1 VQGEDRLNLLLD
13 TLARVSISVELHPT
27 LQILLDSLQSLIAFD
42 AGGIFVPE
50 DGRPVLRA
58 RASRGFSADL
68 EVPFA
73 KGILGE
79 VLQTGTPRLV
89 HDVTK
94 EPAYIAFRP
103 STNAQLTVPLS
114 SPRGILGAISL
125 EADSALAFDAQDL
138 TLVTLFAQQATVAIE
153 RALLHEHVIQ
163 QSRLEHE
170 IQIAREIVQ
179 SLTPTAVPSFRGMQV
194 FGRSL
199 TAEVVGGDSFD
210 FVPYPEAQLGVSI
223 ADAKGKGLP
232 GALLAVAHRAMLR
245 ALVGMEL
252 RLRAMFNRMS
262 ALLAQSV
269 GSGNFVTA
277 FYGIV
282 DVSERRMVYANAG
295 HPPPLLMRANGECET
310 LAVTGSVLGFPNVTP
325 MREAYAVFGSGDG
338 LVLFTDG
345 VTDVGPT
352 PEEFFDVG
360 GVQETAR
367 RLWDKSAADICN
379 GLLDEVSRRANGAL
393 PDDSTI
399 VVLKFD

>member
-1 VQGEDRLNLLLD
+1 
-13 TLARVSISVELHPT
+13 
-27 LQILLDSLQSLIAFD
+27 
-42 AGGIFVPE
+42 
-50 DGRPVLRA
+50 
-58 RASRGFSADL
+58 
-68 EVPFA
+68 
-73 KGILGE
+73 
-79 VLQTGTPRLV
+79 
-89 HDVTK
+89 
-94 EPAYIAFRP
+94 
-103 STNAQLTVPLS
+103 
-114 SPRGILGAISL
+114 
-125 EADSALAFDAQDL
+125 
-138 TLVTLFAQQATVAIE
+138 
-153 RALLHEHVIQ
+153 
-163 QSRLEHE
+163 
-170 IQIAREIVQ
+170 
-179 SLTPTAVPSFRGMQV
+179 MQV

-199 TAEVVGGDSFD
+199 TAEFVGGDSFD
-210 FVPYPEAQLGVSI
+210 FVPYPETQLGVSI

-325 MREAYAVFGSGDG
+325 MREAYAVFGRGDG

-379 GLLDEVSRRANGAL
+379 GLLDEVSHRANGPL

-399 VVLKFD
+399 VVLKFDL